1 MIRGDNMKVKDYYRD
16 FITVGEALN
25 LKRNEVRENYKEY
38 VNSAAVQLLGLLDF
52 DKHFV
57 KAKGTKVYDEDG
69 KEYVDF
75 LGGYGALNVGHNNEY
90 VLEGIK
96 KAVGLPNILQ
106 ASIYNFA
113 GVLAKNLSLLT
124 GGQLKRTF
132 FANSG
137 AEAVEGA
144 LKIAKIASGKSKIA
158 YCQNSFH
165 GKSMGALSVTGRE
178 KYQNPFKPLVP
189 DCYPVPYGDDKALE
203 DLLKMG
209 GFAAFIVE
217 PIQGEGGINVPPSGY
232 LRRAREICDKYGVY
246 LIIDEIQTGF
256 GRTGYMFAYQ
266 AEEIVP
272 DIMCFAK
279 SIGGGIVP
287 IGGYIAKDEIWK
299 KAYGSMDKAFLHT
312 STFGGNTLACAAGI
326 ATIEYLVENNL
337 DRQAKEKGDYFIKKL
352 LELKAKYP
360 VIKDVRGR
368 GLMIGLEFEEPK
380 GILNKITAGKLSE
393 LSKEYFASLVAGKLM
408 NEYGIIT
415 AYTLN
420 NPNVIRLEPP
430 LIVEYDEI
438 DKVLFALEDIFEKN
452 GGFLSLGLE
461 SGKQVIKSLFKK

>member
-1 MIRGDNMKVKDYYRD
+1 MKAKDVYRD
-16 FITVGEALN
+16 FISVDDALEFTRD
-25 LKRNEVRENYKEY
+25 KVRENYREY
-38 VNSAAVQLLGLLDF
+38 VNAAAVQLLGLLDF

-69 KEYVDF
+69 REYIDF
-75 LGGYGALNVGHNNEY
+75 LGGYGALNLGHNNEY

-96 KAVGLPNILQ
+96 KVIGLPNILQ

-113 GVLAKNLSLLT
+113 GALAKNLSLLT
-124 GGQLKRTF
+124 GGQLKKTF

-144 LKIAKIASGKSKIA
+144 LKVAKTASGKTKIA

-178 KYQNPFKPLVP
+178 KYQKPFKPLVP

-203 DLLKMG
+203 DLLKTG

-217 PIQGEGGINVPPSGY
+217 PVQGEGGINVPPQGY
-232 LRRAREICDKYGVY
+232 LRKVREICDKHGVY
-246 LIIDEIQTGF
+246 LIVDEIQTGF

-266 AEEIVP
+266 ADEIVP
-272 DIMCFAK
+272 DIVCFAK
-279 SIGGGIVP
+279 SIGGGIMP
-287 IGGYIAKDEIWK
+287 IGGYIAKEDIWK
-299 KAYGSMDKAFLHT
+299 KAYGTIDKAFLHT

-337 DRQAKEKGDYFIKKL
+337 DRQAREKGDYLIKKL

-360 VIKDVRGR
+360 IIKDVRGR

-380 GILNKITAGKLSE
+380 GILNKITVGKLSE

-430 LIVEYDEI
+430 LIVEFEEL
-438 DKVLFALEDIFEKN
+438 DKIVYALNDIFEKN
-452 GGFLSLGLE
+452 SGFLSLGLD
-461 SGKQVIKSLFKK
+461 SGKQVLKSIFKK